1 MKKFGWRLLAAVLA
15 LCLPLSASADVGG
28 MNQLLS
34 RYFGAEGSV
43 RMSVGFELEQLNP
56 YGQETV
62 DMMNGILR
70 HTTLDAVVDGTDM
83 RLSMCV
89 DGQPQFSM
97 QETLDDD
104 GWKLTTDLLP
114 NRILTSE
121 NSPIETLFPE
131 ESSQLFGFDMQKS
144 VEAAEAGYQQ
154 LGEAIV
160 PYAEEK
166 EANYKISYVG
176 RANWV
181 RLAKLDAETTVQL
194 MPLIKPLLTA
204 GMDKAIV
211 ADLQAANFK
220 NGLTVALYFTEEGG
234 QPIALYMKGNAN
246 FAENDNRTLTYVWA
260 FTREE
265 NGSRKDSFKL
275 ELLKGK
281 GKANKYLAE
290 CLQLVA
296 LEGDKLTYSGKLE
309 MERKVPGV
317 NYTYQQKE
325 ELTGS
330 LGDQPTLGGTITATD
345 RTDNGETTLTFVTE
359 YTPQLTLIPGENG
372 SVLTGSIGCT
382 VTRSKKPQTVFTITL
397 GADPLVQE
405 IAREEEPSGETDV
418 ILTIQG
424 GSLSQNQGNVSD
436 FLVGSPPLGVTMYAP
451 PADPVLVNLDTQ
463 TADERAALEDEM
475 FQYAAGYLLKVL
487 PFIQEEDTGLLRD
500 NLSEEDY
507 DVYVNQAEYPD

>member
-1 MKKFGWRLLAAVLA
+1 MRKFGWRLLAAVLA

-28 MNQLLS
+28 LSQVLS
-34 RYFGAEGSV
+34 RYFDTDENV
-43 RMSVGFELEQLNP
+43 LMSVGFELEQLNP

-83 RLSMCV
+83 LISVCV

-97 QETLDDD
+97 QETLDDS

-114 NRILTSE
+114 NRILTSAE
-121 NSPIETLFPE
+121 SPLGVLFPE
-131 ESSQLFGFDMQKS
+131 ESSQPFHFDMQRS

-160 PYAEEK
+160 PFAEEK

-194 MPLIKPLLTA
+194 MPLILPLLTS
-204 GMDKAIV
+204 GMDEAIV
-211 ADLQAANFK
+211 SDLQAANFK

-234 QPIALYMKGNAN
+234 QPIALYMKGTAN
-246 FAENDNRTLTYVWA
+246 VAENDNRTLTYLWA

-281 GKANKYLAE
+281 GTANKYLAE
-290 CLQLVA
+290 YLQQA
-296 LEGDKLTYSGKLE
+296 TLEGDKLTYSGKLD

-317 NYTYQQKE
+317 NYTLQQKE
-325 ELTGS
+325 ELTAT
-330 LGDQPTLGGTITATD
+330 LGDQPTLSGTITTTD

-359 YTPQLTLIPGENG
+359 YTPDLTLVPGENG

-382 VTRSKKPQTVFTITL
+382 VTRSKKPQTVFTVTL
-397 GADPLVQE
+397 GENPIAQE
-405 IAREEEPSGETDV
+405 IVREDEPAGENDV

-424 GSLSQNQGNVSD
+424 GSLSQNQGNVSE
-436 FLVGSPPLGVTMYAP
+436 FLVGSPPLGVTMYTP
-451 PADPVLVNLDTQ
+451 PADPVLVNLDSQ
-463 TADERAALEDEM
+463 TPEERAALEDEM

-487 PFIQEEDTGLLRD
+487 PFIQEEDTGLLQD

-507 DVYVNQAEYPD
+507 AVYVNQAEYPD